1 MGDRNATLASRLARK
16 LKLLEWTVTT
26 AESCT
31 GGMLASSI
39 TSVSGASKIFN
50 LGLVTYSNQAK
61 IRILRVN
68 KNIIKKYGAVSHQ
81 CCLAMVNNL
90 SKISKAN
97 INVSITGIAGP
108 KGGTKQKP
116 VGLVYIGIKK
126 GKKIQINKCLFNS
139 KKRSSIQKA
148 TVKRA
153 LDLVLRISK

>member
-1 MGDRNATLASRLARK
+1 MKSLIGILIKKK
-16 LKLLEWTVTT
+16 LKIAV

-31 GGMLASSI
+31 GGLLASSF
-39 TSVSGASKIFN
+39 TSISGASKVFS

-61 IRILRVN
+61 IKILKIN
-68 KNIIKKYGAVSHQ
+68 KNIIKNYGAVSRE
-81 CCLAMVNNL
+81 CCYAMVKNL

-108 KGGTKQKP
+108 NGGTKQKP

-126 GKKIQINKCLFNS
+126 TNKIQINKCLFRS

-148 TVKRA
+148 TVKKA
-153 LDLVLRISK
+153 LDLVLRIAK

>member
-1 MGDRNATLASRLARK
+1 MKSLIDLLTRKK
-16 LKLLEWTVTT
+16 LKISV

-31 GGMLASSI
+31 GGLLASSI

-61 IRILRVN
+61 IKFLKVN
-68 KNIIKKYGAVSHQ
+68 KNIIKKYGAVSHE
-81 CCLAMVNNL
+81 CCFVMVKNL

-116 VGLVYIGIKK
+116 VGLVYIGVKR
-126 GKKIQINKCLFNS
+126 GAKIRINKCLFKN

-148 TVKRA
+148 TVKKA
-153 LDLVLRISK
+153 LDLIFRIAK